1 MEIHGHEA
9 ARVLE
14 MNQKTVSNVLSRLEE
29 ENILRS
35 KTEGRN
41 RVYKLNK
48 LNPTLM
54 NVLSMVEEEK
64 AVSLRKTSRLGKDFV
79 DRLLEGG
86 SPLVVI
92 FGSYAKGTARK
103 DSDVDILV
111 ISPFDTNLREM
122 ERFYGIKASIKEY
135 SMQEFIDGV
144 EKEDHLIKEI
154 LNSHVILL
162 GSNLFV
168 KIALEGLHE

>member
-35 KTEGRN
+35 KTVGKN
-41 RVYKLNK
+41 KVYKLNL
-48 LNPTLM
+48 LNPVLM
-54 NVLSMVEEEK
+54 NILSMVEEEK
-64 AVSLRKTSRLGKDFV
+64 AVRFRKTSGVGKEFI
-79 DRLLEGG
+79 DRVLEGG

-92 FGSYAKGTARK
+92 FGSYAEGVARK

-111 ISPFDTNLREM
+111 ISPFNADLREM

-135 SMQEFIDGV
+135 TMQEFMDGIN
-144 EKEDHLIKEI
+144 KDDFLIKEI
-154 LNSHVILL
+154 LKSHVILL
-162 GSNLFV
+162 GSNIFV
-168 KIALEGLHE
+168 KIALEALHE